1 MTEHCSTPVLRDG
14 QMITN
19 KETEEISDVQRK
31 LGECSVPEVLLS
43 GPFFVLWLES
53 RLLLGLFGYVC
64 WPFCAAGFSAPHLGY
79 VRQKNTQAV
88 YSLT

>member
-53 RLLLGLFGYVC
+53 RLLLGFLAMFVGLSVLLAFQLHI
-64 WPFCAAGFSAPHLGY
+64 WD
-79 VRQKNTQAV
+79 T
-88 YSLT
+88 